1 MADYYNYNNISL
13 KVNGSG
19 ILANSASLSF
29 SNELTKSTRINR
41 IGGDNYI
48 ASNGT
53 NGSLNLNYYVDANSG
68 DPFYMADAKPGQ
80 NVFSIDMGGMTIQS
94 GYLNSYSWNA
104 SPHGILQVSAGFNFY
119 EDLDGTFSPTILPD
133 QDWDW
138 YKMSDLT
145 VSLAGMDVTS
155 RIASISY
162 NEAHNFTPLYNIS
175 GIAPV
180 EHRYGEKIKSL
191 SLDTYNILE
200 AIPHTGKEITVDI
213 GIRSQSAQWSVKG
226 ILQSKDISINF
237 GEKVVSTLSI
247 EENGYGSAPT
257 ITSETITT
265 FQPTPENTFQTL
277 TIKGTNLDQ
286 ATAVYFSNGIRTN
299 DFKGRSSTQIRV
311 LVPRFAQ
318 SGPVKVVTPY
328 GEVSSSNVTINHK
341 VDIP

>member
-53 NGSLNLNYYVDANSG
+53 NGSLSLNYYVDANSG
-68 DPFYMADAKPGQ
+68 DPFYVADAKPGQ

-94 GYLNSYSWNA
+94 GYLNSYSWSA

-119 EDLDGTFSPTILPD
+119 EDLAGTFSPTILPD
-133 QDWDW
+133 QNWDW

-155 RIASISY
+155 KIASISY
-162 NEAHNFTPLYNIS
+162 DEAHNFTPLYNIS

-237 GEKVVSTLSI
+237 GEKVVSTLNI

-257 ITSETITT
+257 IT
-265 FQPTPENTFQTL
+265 NTAPSPVNTLSLL
-277 TIKGTNLDQ
+277 TIQGTNLDQ
-286 ATAVYFSNGIRTN
+286 ATAVYFHNGIRTN
-299 DFKGRSSTQIRV
+299 EIKNRTSTSIDV

-318 SGPVKVVTPY
+318 SGPAKVVTPY
-328 GEVSSSNVTINHK
+328 GEADAGSIVVKGSI
-341 VDIP
+341 DIP

>member
-48 ASNGT
+48 ASNGI
-53 NGSLNLNYYVDANSG
+53 NGSLSLNYYVDANSG

-80 NVFSIDMGGMTIQS
+80 NVFSIDMGGTTIQS
-94 GYLNSYSWNA
+94 GFLNSYSWSA
-104 SPHGILQVSAGFNFY
+104 SPHGILQVSANFNFY
-119 EDLDGTFSPTILPD
+119 EDLAGTFSPTILPD
-133 QDWDW
+133 QNWDW

-162 NEAHNFTPLYNIS
+162 DEAHNFTPLYNIS
-175 GIAPV
+175 GVAPV
-180 EHRYGEKIKSL
+180 ERRYGEKVKSL

-200 AIPHTGKEITVDI
+200 AIPHTGKEISVDI
-213 GIRSQSAQWSVKG
+213 GIRGQSTLWSVKG
-226 ILQSKDISINF
+226 VLQSKDISINF
-237 GEKVVSTLSI
+237 GEKVVSTLNI

-257 ITSETITT
+257 VTNRSPNPVNASSFI
-265 FQPTPENTFQTL
+265 QLQ
-277 TIKGTNLDQ
+277 GTNLDQ
-286 ATAVYFSNGIRTN
+286 TTAVYFSNGIRTN
-299 DFKGRSSTQIRV
+299 EIKNRTSTSIDV
-311 LVPRFAQ
+311 LVPRFAKT
-318 SGPVKVVTPY
+318 GPVKVVTPY
-328 GEVSSSNVTINHK
+328 GEVDAGSITVNGSI
-341 VDIP
+341 DIP

>member
-48 ASNGT
+48 ASNGI
-53 NGSLNLNYYVDANSG
+53 NGSLSLNYYVDANSG

-80 NVFSIDMGGMTIQS
+80 NVFSIDMGGTTIQS
-94 GYLNSYSWNA
+94 GFLNSYSWSA
-104 SPHGILQVSAGFNFY
+104 SPHGILQVSANFNFY
-119 EDLDGTFSPTILPD
+119 EDLAGTFSPTILPD
-133 QDWDW
+133 QNWDW

-162 NEAHNFTPLYNIS
+162 DESHNFTPLYNIS

-180 EHRYGEKIKSL
+180 EHRYGEKVKSL

-200 AIPHTGKEITVDI
+200 AIPHTGKEISVDI
-213 GIRSQSAQWSVKG
+213 GIRGQSTLWSVKG
-226 ILQSKDISINF
+226 VLQSKDISINF
-237 GEKVVSTLSI
+237 GEKVVSTLNI
-247 EENGYGSAPT
+247 EENGYGSEPT
-257 ITSETITT
+257 VTNRSPNPVNASSFI
-265 FQPTPENTFQTL
+265 QLQ
-277 TIKGTNLDQ
+277 GTNLDQ
-286 ATAVYFSNGIRTN
+286 TTAVYFSNGIRTN
-299 DFKGRSSTQIRV
+299 EIKNRTSTSIDV
-311 LVPRFAQ
+311 LVPRFAKT
-318 SGPVKVVTPY
+318 GPVKVVTPY
-328 GEVSSSNVTINHK
+328 GEVDAGSITVNGSI
-341 VDIP
+341 DIP

>member
-48 ASNGT
+48 ASNGI
-53 NGSLNLNYYVDANSG
+53 NGSLSLNYYVDANSG
-68 DPFYMADAKPGQ
+68 DPFYVADAKPGQ
-80 NVFSIDMGGMTIQS
+80 NVFSIDMGGTTIQS
-94 GYLNSYSWNA
+94 GFLNSYSWSA
-104 SPHGILQVSAGFNFY
+104 SPHGILQVSANFNFY
-119 EDLDGTFSPTILPD
+119 EDLAGTFSPTILPD
-133 QDWDW
+133 QNWDW

-162 NEAHNFTPLYNIS
+162 DEAHNFTPLYNIS

-200 AIPHTGKEITVDI
+200 AIPHTGKEISVDI
-213 GIRSQSAQWSVKG
+213 GIRGQSTLWSVKG
-226 ILQSKDISINF
+226 VLQSKDISINF
-237 GEKVVSTLSI
+237 GEKGVSTLNI

-257 ITSETITT
+257 IT
-265 FQPTPENTFQTL
+265 NTAPGPVNTLQIL
-277 TIKGTNLDQ
+277 TIQGTNLDQ
-286 ATAVYFSNGIRTN
+286 ATAVYFNNTIRTN
-299 DFKGRSSTQIRV
+299 DFRERSSTQIKV
-311 LVPRFAQ
+311 KVPRFAK

-328 GEVSSSNVTINHK
+328 GEVSSSNITVVNQI
-341 VDIP
+341 DIP

>member
-48 ASNGT
+48 ASNGI
-53 NGSLNLNYYVDANSG
+53 NGSLSLNYYVDANSG

-80 NVFSIDMGGMTIQS
+80 NVFSIDMGGTTIQS
-94 GYLNSYSWNA
+94 GFLNSYSWSA
-104 SPHGILQVSAGFNFY
+104 SPHGILQVSANFNFY
-119 EDLDGTFSPTILPD
+119 EDLAGTFSPTILPD
-133 QDWDW
+133 QNWDW

-162 NEAHNFTPLYNIS
+162 DESHNFTPLYNIS

-180 EHRYGEKIKSL
+180 EHRYGEKVKSL

-200 AIPHTGKEITVDI
+200 AIPHTGKEISVDI
-213 GIRSQSAQWSVKG
+213 GIRGQSTLWSVKG
-226 ILQSKDISINF
+226 VLQSKDISINF
-237 GEKVVSTLSI
+237 GEKVVSTLNI
-247 EENGYGSAPT
+247 EENGYGSVPT
-257 ITSETITT
+257 VTNRSPNPVNASSFI
-265 FQPTPENTFQTL
+265 QLQ
-277 TIKGTNLDQ
+277 GTNLDQ
-286 ATAVYFSNGIRTN
+286 TTAVYFSNGIRTN
-299 DFKGRSSTQIRV
+299 EIKNRTSTSIDV
-311 LVPRFAQ
+311 LVPRFAKT
-318 SGPVKVVTPY
+318 GPAKVVTPY
-328 GEVSSSNVTINHK
+328 GEVDAGSITVNGSI
-341 VDIP
+341 DIP